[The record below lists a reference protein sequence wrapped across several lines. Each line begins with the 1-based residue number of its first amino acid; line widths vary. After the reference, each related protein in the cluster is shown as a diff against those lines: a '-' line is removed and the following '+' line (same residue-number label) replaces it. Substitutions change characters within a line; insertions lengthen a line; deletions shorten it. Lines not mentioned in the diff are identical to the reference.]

1 MRAEILEDVELAR
14 RVKRAGGRL
23 VFLPGA
29 KWVRT
34 RMYRSFGEMWQGW
47 SKNLYLLCGRNL
59 WAVLKA
65 FAEVWVL
72 DFLFPVGLA
81 ALCILIVAGW
91 GSKLALLVA
100 VLVFAFV
107 AMRQWA
113 YRRQLV
119 RLGFDPSLAR
129 YQVPGAGLWGALLLN
144 SACAHRLT
152 GEVRWKGR
160 RYPAKGQGSE

>member
-34 RMYRSFGEMWQGW
+34 RMYRSFGDMWHGW
-47 SKNLYLLCGRNL
+47 SKNLYLLYGRNL

-72 DFLFPVGLA
+72 DFLFPVGLV
-81 ALCILIVAGW
+81 ALCILIVAGG
-91 GSKLALLVA
+91 GSSTALLVA
-100 VLVFAFV
+100 VLGSAFV
-107 AMRQWA
+107 VIRRWA

-119 RLGFDPSLAR
+119 RLGFDPDVAK
-129 YQVPGAGLWGALLLN
+129 YQVPGAGLWGVLLLN

-160 RYPAKGQGSE
+160 HYPTKGQ